1 MIIYVYFSC
10 LCNCRKKICKFLI
23 ALAEDGLPLT
33 ITVRQALL
41 FIREAWDE
49 VLQSTIANCWR
60 HVDILPRST
69 SPQPATPVTPAPQA
83 EVQEL
88 TTLISNLPDSMNAD
102 MSAEQFIDMDATLG
116 TEQLLTDS
124 EILDLVTDPCDDPAT
139 PDPDECDPEPE
150 CEPLPPVTR
159 RQARSGLDDAIRF
172 IEQQASSEEASPELV
187 SSSAQLI
194 RQLRSALA
202 SMDTQFKPT
211 LTQKPIDAFFSCIPK
226 PT

>member
-1 MIIYVYFSC
+1 MYCIDRPGVPESHDACTFHC
-10 LCNCRKKICKFLI
+10 
-23 ALAEDGLPLT
+23 LPLT

-69 SPQPATPVTPAPQA
+69 SPQPATPAPQA

-88 TTLISNLPDSMNAD
+88 TTLISNLPGSMDAD
-102 MSAEQFIDMDATLG
+102 MSAEEFINMDASLD

-139 PDPDECDPEPE
+139 PDSDECDPEP
-150 CEPLPPVTR
+150 EPLPPVTR
-159 RQARSGLDDAIRF
+159 RQARGGLSDAIRF
-172 IEQQASSEEASPELV
+172 IEQQASSEDASPELM
-187 SSSAQLI
+187 SSSAELI

-202 SMDTQFKPT
+202 SMDTQFKAKV
-211 LTQKPIDAFFSCIPK
+211 TQKPIDAFFSCIPK
-226 PT
+226 KWNQ